1 MKKLIGAFALLLV
14 AGCSTSPVSVET
26 AAPAKAANVYAY
38 QSKPA
43 GPSGSLTVV
52 RDSGF
57 VGGGCDMGVYV
68 DGRLVARIA
77 TKEKVT
83 LFLPVGSKVVGAGIV
98 GAGLCGA
105 NTDRREREI
114 SIRDGDRLNYRLFTS
129 SNGDIDLLPTT
140 Y

>member
-14 AGCSTSPVSVET
+14 AGCSTSPVSVDT
-26 AAPAKAANVYAY
+26 ADQAKAANVYAF

-83 LFLPVGSKVVGAGIV
+83 LLLPAGPKVVGAGIV
-98 GAGLCGA
+98 GSGLCAA
-105 NTDRREREI
+105 NNDRREREI

-129 SNGDIDLLPTT
+129 SNGDVDLLPTT